1 MQVTSFQLAFLL
13 CFRPSFLLSLSLLH
27 VQIIA
32 LRLYVNIVTQL
43 VTQNKFLVGLFYILD
58 ALSSNLNSETGF
70 PG

>member
-13 CFRPSFLLSLSLLH
+13 CFRPFLLSLSLLH

-43 VTQNKFLVGLFYILD
+43 VTQNKFLIGLFYILD

>member
-13 CFRPSFLLSLSLLH
+13 CFRSFLLSLSLLH

-43 VTQNKFLVGLFYILD
+43 VTQNKFLIGLFYILD